1 MKDVNIRVA
10 EISIYSLSSQP
21 IDHEDGSV
29 PSGPKIKA
37 SGVLVLI
44 TDLNTSV
51 WDGTWVTESVLK
63 RLPAI
68 SIVSLGPLQVSCLA
82 VASAL
87 SAFRSLP
94 RH

>member
-44 TDLNTSV
+44 TDQNTSILGRAWIMV
-51 WDGTWVTESVLK
+51 CIPK
-63 RLPAI
+63 HLPAI
-68 SIVSLGPLQVSCLA
+68 LVIWPSHVSCSA
-82 VASAL
+82 VASAV
-87 SAFRSLP
+87 SAFRSLT